1 MWCPDF
7 TVRIERSTL
16 DALDRVIVAAVG
28 ITTVAL
34 AQADRAGD
42 LTFPQWRVLVV
53 VGERPSGVRV
63 SEIARR
69 IGASSPSASRLIRR
83 MERAGLVTTER
94 DESDRRA
101 TLVRLTAA
109 GARVR
114 STVIDHRRR
123 LVARLFRSHAGQL
136 PRDLDQGL
144 QKIGDVLS
152 TDP

>member
-1 MWCPDF
+1 MM
-7 TVRIERSTL
+7 RIERSTL

-34 AQADRAGD
+34 AQADRAGE

-53 VGERPSGVRV
+53 VGDRPSGVRV

-83 MERAGLVTTER
+83 MERAGMVSTER
-94 DESDRRA
+94 DEADRRA
-101 TLVRLTAA
+101 TLVRLTPA

-114 STVIDHRRR
+114 STVIDRRRR
-123 LVARLFRSHAGQL
+123 LVAQLFRSHAGRL

-144 QKIGDVLS
+144 RAIGEVLS
-152 TDP
+152 TDT

>member
-1 MWCPDF
+1 MQ
-7 TVRIERSTL
+7 VGRSTL
-16 DALDRVIVAAVG
+16 EALDRVIVAAVG

-63 SEIARR
+63 SEVARR

-83 MERAGLVTTER
+83 MERAGLVTTAR
-94 DESDRRA
+94 DETDRRA
-101 TLVRLTAA
+101 TLVGLSDA

-114 STVIDHRRR
+114 STVISHRRR
-123 LVARLFRSHAGQL
+123 LVARLFRSHKGRL
-136 PRDLDQGL
+136 PRDLDHGL
-144 QKIGDVLS
+144 KAIGEVLS
-152 TDP
+152 SDS

>member
-1 MWCPDF
+1 MR
-7 TVRIERSTL
+7 VERSTL
-16 DALDRVIVAAVG
+16 DALDRVIVASVG

-34 AQADRAGD
+34 AQADRAGE

-69 IGASSPSASRLIRR
+69 VGASSPSASRLIRR
-83 MERAGLVTTER
+83 MELAGMVTTER
-94 DESDRRA
+94 DENDRRA

-114 STVIDHRRR
+114 STVIDRRRR
-123 LVARLFRSHAGQL
+123 LVARLFRSHAGRL
-136 PRDLDQGL
+136 PRDLDLGL
-144 QKIGDVLS
+144 QAIGEVLS
-152 TDP
+152 ADT